1 MAAPIVIRRC
11 LTLEEFHAC
20 VELQRE
26 VWGEEP
32 LEVEPRTMF
41 VVAAHTGGQVIGA
54 FADDLLI
61 GFILA
66 VAGVRDGRPYLHS
79 HMAAIREAYRNQ
91 GIGRKLKLFQ
101 REEALQRGIA
111 WIEWTFDPLEVRN
124 AHFNLNRLGAVC
136 RKYLPNLYGV
146 TTSPLHRGLRTDRLL
161 AEWYL
166 EEPNV
171 ITKVDGLIGEVAGPT
186 SPEYEG
192 LNLPDV
198 EGTLITVPSEVPYG
212 VSGELSGVTAL
223 QDQLRTEFTKWF
235 GKGYVATALVPGAEP
250 AYLLVRGRD
259 GF

>member
-1 MAAPIVIRRC
+1 
-11 LTLEEFHAC
+11 
-20 VELQRE
+20 
-26 VWGEEP
+26 
-32 LEVEPRTMF
+32 
-41 VVAAHTGGQVIGA
+41 
-54 FADDLLI
+54 
-61 GFILA
+61 
-66 VAGVRDGRPYLHS
+66 
-79 HMAAIREAYRNQ
+79 
-91 GIGRKLKLFQ
+91 LKLFQ

-212 VSGELSGVTAL
+212 VGGELSGVTAL